1 MDNGFQPQRLRTELG
16 RQCRSTVE
24 DGIENRSRSIS
35 AKRQRPGGHLV
46 KYGTKGEQI
55 GTAIKRLSQCLFR
68 RHVYDRAH
76 GSAGTGQVT
85 RRLSRHALRIV
96 LVDFAAAAAAQLVL
110 QRQLRQ
116 PEVENFGVATVG
128 DENVRRLY
136 VSMDNAMRIRS
147 I

>member
-55 GTAIKRLSQCLFR
+55 GTAIKLLSQCLFR

-76 GSAGTGQVT
+76 GGAGTGQVT
-85 RRLSRHALRIV
+85 RRLSRYALRIV
-96 LVDFAAAAAAQLVL
+96 LVDFAPPPPAHSS
-110 QRQLRQ
+110 LRLRFPQ
-116 PEVENFGVATVG
+116 PESENFGVTRVG
-128 DENVRRLY
+128 NK
-136 VSMDNAMRIRS
+136 NF
-147 I
+147 

>member
-1 MDNGFQPQRLRTELG
+1 MPEHRGGWHRKPQPKYLREKAAT
-16 RQCRSTVE
+16 RWP
-24 DGIENRSRSIS
+24 SR
-35 AKRQRPGGHLV
+35 KVL
-46 KYGTKGEQI
+46 TKGEQV
-55 GTAIKRLSQCLFR
+55 GTAIKLLSQCLFR

-136 VSMDNAMRIRS
+136 VSMDNAMRMRS

>member
-55 GTAIKRLSQCLFR
+55 GTAIKLLSQCLFR

-76 GSAGTGQVT
+76 GGAGTGQVT
-85 RRLSRHALRIV
+85 RRLSRYALRIV
-96 LVDFAAAAAAQLVL
+96 FIDLAAAGAAQLVP

-128 DENVRRLY
+128 DENVRGFY
-136 VSMDNAMRIRS
+136 VSMDNAMSMRS